1 MFRSILIKEF
11 MRRYLL
17 HTFILLLFVIPAFAG
32 SIFSEYS
39 AEPQQDRVEL
49 KWITKSEIDADHFT
63 VLRSNDSQNFIQLK
77 TVNCKGPGTTYR
89 YVDKDIVFKS
99 VEPKYYKIKVFKK
112 NGELLEETDTMI
124 VHPSISGIFRTWG
137 AIKALFR

>member
-1 MFRSILIKEF
+1 MQ
-11 MRRYLL
+11 RYLL
-17 HTFILLLFVIPAFAG
+17 YTLFLMLFAVSAAFAG

-39 AEPQQDRVEL
+39 AEPQQDRVEV
-49 KWITKSEIDADHFT
+49 KWTTRSEIDADHFSI
-63 VLRSNDSQNFIQLK
+63 LRSNDNQTFIQLK
-77 TVNCKGPGTTYR
+77 TVNCAGPGTTYR
-89 YVDKDIVFKS
+89 YTDKDIVFKS
-99 VEPKYYKIKVFKK
+99 VEPKYYKIKAYKK

>member
-1 MFRSILIKEF
+1 

-17 HTFILLLFVIPAFAG
+17 HIFFLLLFAVPVFAG

-39 AEPQQDRVEL
+39 AEPQQDRVEI
-49 KWITKSEIDADHFT
+49 KWTTKSEIDADHFT
-63 VLRSNDSQNFIQLK
+63 VLRSNDNQTFIQLK
-77 TVNCKGPGTTYR
+77 TVNCEGPGTTYR
-89 YVDKDIVFKS
+89 YIDKDIVFKS
-99 VEPKYYKIKVFKK
+99 VEPKYYKIKVYKK

-124 VHPSISGIFRTWG
+124 VHPNISGIFRTWG